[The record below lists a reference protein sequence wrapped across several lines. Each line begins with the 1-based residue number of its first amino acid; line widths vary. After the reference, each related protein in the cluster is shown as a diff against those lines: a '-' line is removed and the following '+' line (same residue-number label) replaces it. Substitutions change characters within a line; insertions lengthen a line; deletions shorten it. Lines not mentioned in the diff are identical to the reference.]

1 MCIIKSNKLFESI
14 THTHDIIEVN
24 KSQLSHSYN
33 INNRL
38 SHCVIIGRFC
48 KMFFFRSF
56 HTSEHTKERRKK
68 RCNPRKKFS
77 FCKKNVTIIN
87 LKIAGRYLLKKEEI
101 VSRLPLMS
109 LMWIQLNTL
118 KYIGILKIIYNFL
131 LKLTW
136 SEPSIKM
143 LDCKT
148 FLYLCCMVRIRIT

>member
-1 MCIIKSNKLFESI
+1 M
-14 THTHDIIEVN
+14 N

-38 SHCVIIGRFC
+38 SHYNMRLKVDSS
-48 KMFFFRSF
+48 MVFFFIF
-56 HTSEHTKERRKK
+56 FILLNTPTKP
-68 RCNPRKKFS
+68 CNPRKKFS

-118 KYIGILKIIYNFL
+118 KYIGISIKLSLRFYTE
-131 LKLTW
+131 LTW
-136 SEPSIKM
+136 SKPNIQM
-143 LDCKT
+143 LGIRNVFVT
-148 FLYLCCMVRIRIT
+148 FVCT